1 MKVHHTNSIFWWCTF
16 IWALMHSHLTLGKLF
31 NLFLDPSGYQ
41 AQPKQWTLPG
51 ARYRPVYCVVILIL
65 RNSQASHPTSPQ
77 TGCSS
82 GPQREGWGV
91 SEGLPDSGEDRLD
104 WSYQPSPT
112 SQVDPMSDIANLS
125 YGALPERLYIVL
137 DGTIVY
143 EVGQVLT
150 DPM

>member
-1 MKVHHTNSIFWWCTF
+1 M
-16 IWALMHSHLTLGKLF
+16 
-31 NLFLDPSGYQ
+31 
-41 AQPKQWTLPG
+41 
-51 ARYRPVYCVVILIL
+51 YCVVILIW
-65 RNSQASHPTSPQ
+65 RNSQAIHPNPPQ
-77 TGCSS
+77 ASCST

-91 SEGLPDSGEDRLD
+91 SEGLPDSGEIRLV

-125 YGALPERLYIVL
+125 YGALPERLYVVL